1 MLTRLRNSMLVKSHK
16 VDVIRTKLNL
26 NIIRILK
33 NEGFIESFE
42 ESGES
47 YPVQDGSSVRK
58 YITITLKYKGK
69 KQVPYITELKR
80 ISKPGLRVYVSYK
93 EIPKILGGIGLAVC
107 AV

>member
-1 MLTRLRNSMLVKSHK
+1 MLVKSHK

-26 NIIRILK
+26 NIAKILK
-33 NEGFIESFE
+33 DEGFIESFE
-42 ESGES
+42 ESGQS
-47 YPVQDGSSVRK
+47 YPVQDGNSVRK
-58 YITITLKYKGK
+58 YITIKLKYKEK